1 MEDQF
6 SALRTMLDYGRRV
19 ADDEDAIE
27 FFAQVKHLT
36 ALAVVG
42 SAAYRRANPT
52 KFVQRVTARWTELLE
67 EYNEK

>member
-6 SALRTMLDYGRRV
+6 SALRTMLDYGRMV

-42 SAAYRRANPT
+42 SAAYRRTDPA
-52 KFVQRVTARWTELLE
+52 KLIQRVGVRWAELLE